1 MFYFTFSL
9 RNITISYLF
18 FFLCRYMIL
27 FFPSHLIEEFH
38 FITNQY
44 YKNIIIQTFFFPAE
58 ISNKY
63 TFILQFKNHLITIR
77 TLPNFIT
84 IRG

>member
-1 MFYFTFSL
+1 MS
-9 RNITISYLF
+9 
-18 FFLCRYMIL
+18 IL
-27 FFPSHLIEEFH
+27 FFPSYLIEEFH
-38 FITNQY
+38 FITNILN
-44 YKNIIIQTFFFPAE
+44 KNIIIQTIFPAE

-77 TLPNFIT
+77 TPPNFIT